1 MSDRVLP
8 ALLVLPVVGKVLH
21 DVVVDAAQR
30 QLSLRAGADSHHYQC
45 VVRVS
50 WLLLLRLLLAGAV
63 AITLQL
69 LAVLFLQIVL
79 VFAVGDSLAG

>member
-8 ALLVLPVVGKVLH
+8 ALFVLPVVGKVLH

-63 AITLQL
+63 AITLL
-69 LAVLFLQIVL
+69 LAVLFLQIVF

>member
-63 AITLQL
+63 AITLL